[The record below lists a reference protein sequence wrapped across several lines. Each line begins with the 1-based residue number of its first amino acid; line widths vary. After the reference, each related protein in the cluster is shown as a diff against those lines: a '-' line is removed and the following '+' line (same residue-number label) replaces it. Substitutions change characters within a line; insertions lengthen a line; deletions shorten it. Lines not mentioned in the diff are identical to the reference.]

1 MVALTSTGVVV
12 RVTPDPDET
21 RGALVQRTGAGALEA
36 TAHVL
41 PTARIVRA
49 LRESGARAVPERFP
63 LTIAFQNSLDT
74 DIEIPGL
81 DVEVDDLAPPVSRGD
96 LSFGLAPRRDPA
108 KGYRTFLEYSAD
120 LWDPATAQELLDDW
134 QAVLAEL
141 CTRPDA
147 PVAPLLNPLQPL
159 RKA

>member
-1 MVALTSTGVVV
+1 VADNLSGG
-12 RVTPDPDET
+12 RVGIGCASGWHASDFALHPDRFTD
-21 RGALVQRTGAGALEA
+21 RTE
-36 TAHVL
+36 
-41 PTARIVRA
+41 
-49 LRESGARAVPERFP
+49 
-63 LTIAFQNSLDT
+63 IAFQHL
-74 DIEIPGL
+74 E
-81 DVEVDDLAPPVSRGD
+81 DVRRLWRGESVARHTGEGHPIDVRLHPRPVQELPPD